1 VKNLL
6 WCIDEGCFIGNC
18 FQKDVGV
25 VILWFSIRLE
35 ALVTHRL
42 AVVPL
47 RKNTLIIRNIVR
59 VRGMLPLGDTYWP
72 LWDALIYTLEFKE
85 YSSIVVNTAGKERG
99 GSMNAVIMKIG
110 LVNSRER
117 SVAQTRGFLRLRVI
131 VFTVS
136 YSRGKNAVWSC
147 GVSRSVYISYSW
159 SGAHGY
165 MLRPRQTAKSRAWS
179 RKPDGTRKACRDI
192 RFF

>member
-1 VKNLL
+1 MKNLL

-59 VRGMLPLGDTYWP
+59 VRSMLPLGDTYWP
-72 LWDALIYTLEFKE
+72 LWDTLIYTLEFKE
-85 YSSIVVNTAGKERG
+85 YSSIVVNTTGKEKRRRYERG
-99 GSMNAVIMKIG
+99 HYENRYYILNRTFGIPVI
-110 LVNSRER
+110 
-117 SVAQTRGFLRLRVI
+117 TWF
-131 VFTVS
+131 
-136 YSRGKNAVWSC
+136 C
-147 GVSRSVYISYSW
+147 
-159 SGAHGY
+159 
-165 MLRPRQTAKSRAWS
+165 
-179 RKPDGTRKACRDI
+179 
-192 RFF
+192 